1 LDLLGVCFDLA
12 LRQGNIGRKSAK
24 HGLKVRA
31 FFVNMFRSF
40 PTSIL
45 EGKPPMYQV
54 VICQGCSRS
63 LTIGLISV
71 AIVILCR
78 SAPAMAMQ
86 DIPSETKLY
95 CEYLPPAEKANGK
108 TIVLL
113 SGDEEY
119 RSEELMP
126 MLGKVLSQHHGFHCY
141 VLFAINPATGEIDPN
156 NQSNIPGLN
165 FLKEADLVIMAWRF
179 RNPPDDQMQHFVDY
193 FESGRPMI
201 ALRTS
206 THAFSFKKENKF
218 HKYSYDS
225 QDWPGGFGKQ
235 ILGETWVS
243 HHGKHGSESTR
254 GIVVQEQADHPILK
268 GVNDVWGPS
277 DVYGINE
284 LPEDATVIMR
294 GQILKTMEPT
304 AEPVDDKRNA
314 PMMPLVWFREM
325 TAPDRDI
332 AQRIVTTTM
341 GAATDFKIGDLARLV
356 VNASFWCLSMED
368 KITPDLNVTPL
379 DSFEPTP
386 FGFNSFKKGMKP
398 GDFTLQTTPEAQTAP
413 SSPDSKEEHVG
424 VQTLHPQL
432 ETQALRPQFSCAKI
446 DGTENG
452 WRPMGREDFQNVNC
466 DDNTWT
472 WRDDGS
478 VECTGNP
485 VGVIRSVKEYKN
497 FEMILEWQH
506 QKKAGNSGVF
516 VWSPLASL
524 DKLKPGQLPQGI
536 ECQVLDHGYTEAY
549 EKSSGNKADWFT
561 TDGDVFP
568 CAGSKMK
575 PFSPAAPDG
584 VRSFP
589 NAKHSKGFGQWNHYY
604 IRAINGEVRLWVN
617 GHEVSGGTDCEPATG
632 HICLESEGS
641 PILFRDLCIR
651 EVK

>member
-1 LDLLGVCFDLA
+1 MSQANF
-12 LRQGNIGRKSAK
+12 Q
-24 HGLKVRA
+24 
-31 FFVNMFRSF
+31 
-40 PTSIL
+40 PSIL
-45 EGKPPMYQV
+45 QSRILGPAAIAMLTLCASV
-54 VICQGCSRS
+54 SATTIQG
-63 LTIGLISV
+63 LQ
-71 AIVILCR
+71 
-78 SAPAMAMQ
+78 PA
-86 DIPSETKLY
+86 EKLY
-95 CEYLPPAEKANGK
+95 CEYMPPAKKAIGK

-141 VLFAINPATGEIDPN
+141 VLFSINPETGEIDPK
-156 NQSNIPGLN
+156 NQANIPGLK

-193 FESGRPMI
+193 FESGRPII

-206 THAFSFKKENKF
+206 THAFNFKKESKF
-218 HKYSYDS
+218 HKYSFDS
-225 QDWPGGFGKQ
+225 SDWPGGFGKQ

-243 HHGKHGSESTR
+243 HHGNHGSESTR
-254 GIVVQEQADHPILK
+254 GIVEKEHADHPILK
-268 GVNDVWGPS
+268 GVKEVWGPS

-304 AEPVDDKRNA
+304 SDPVEDKRND
-314 PMMPLVWFREM
+314 PMMPLVWFREL
-325 TAPDRDI
+325 TSPDRDT

-341 GAATDFKIGDLARLV
+341 GAATDFKVGDLTRLV
-356 VNASFWCLSMED
+356 VNASFWCLALED
-368 KITPDLNVTPL
+368 KITPDLNVTPIAA
-379 DSFEPTP
+379 FEPTP
-386 FGFNSFKKGMKP
+386 FGFDGFKKGMKAK
-398 GDFTLQTTPEAQTAP
+398 DFDLQTTTEGQP
-413 SSPDSKEEHVG
+413 SSPDSEDELGGGHAD
-424 VQTLHPQL
+424 QL
-432 ETQALRPQFSCAKI
+432 QSETQEHEPQILGAKI

-452 WRPMGREDFQNVNC
+452 WRPMDKEDFQNVNC

-472 WRDDGS
+472 WSDDGS

-497 FEMILEWQH
+497 FELMLEWLH
-506 QKKAGNSGVF
+506 QKEAGNSGVF

-524 DKLKPGQLPQGI
+524 ENMKRGHLPQGI

-549 EKSSGNKADWFT
+549 EKSSGKKADWFT

-575 PFSPAAPDG
+575 PFAPVAPDG
-584 VRSFP
+584 VRGFP
-589 NAKHSKGFGQWNHYY
+589 NAKHSRGFGKWNHYY
-604 IRAINGEVRLWVN
+604 IRAINGEIRLWVN

-632 HICLESEGS
+632 HVCLESEGS
-641 PILFRDLCIR
+641 PIQFRNLRIR